1 MLFIRVK
8 FCNNFQ
14 IISFNFNQLLQL
26 ILECVNVCVV
36 YLELLDGEIGCC
48 RNKVFDDED
57 LKMIDGCD
65 LFNMD
70 DNGYD
75 ILEVLF

>member
-1 MLFIRVK
+1 M
-8 FCNNFQ
+8 
-14 IISFNFNQLLQL
+14 
-26 ILECVNVCVV
+26 NVCVV

-48 RNKVFDDED
+48 WNKVFDDED
-57 LKMIDGCD
+57 LRIIDGCD

-70 DNGYD
+70 DSGYD